1 MLIFRA
7 WATYGCTTRTNRT
20 TCQGP
25 LSRLC
30 DRVVSIGQPQGNG
43 ESLYKIAIFSKSRSP
58 WQKPKK
64 LGGKARTRRRGWGG
78 ARAPLGTL
86 KMSFLFFRF
95 FLNEKRQKYWNLRDG
110 PFHFWG
116 GWGCSITEKIL
127 HQRSKRKKI
136 VHREAPVGCFID
148 QFREWY

>member
-7 WATYGCTTRTNRT
+7 WATCGCTTRMNRT

-43 ESLYKIAIFSKSRSP
+43 ESLYKIAIFSKS
-58 WQKPKK
+58 QKNW
-64 LGGKARTRRRGWGG
+64 GGKARTRRRDWGR

-95 FLNEKRQKYWNLRDG
+95 F
-110 PFHFWG
+110 F
-116 GWGCSITEKIL
+116 
-127 HQRSKRKKI
+127 KRKKTK
-136 VHREAPVGCFID
+136 VL
-148 QFREWY
+148 